1 MGEVFCKIWFNYQ
14 MSLPKGGTLQD
25 IGNLSVGNK
34 GKKNMF
40 HMVYCVYKRVFL
52 SLVGI
57 I

>member
-14 MSLPKGGTLQD
+14 MSLPKSGTLQD